1 MIDTLIFDF
10 DGTLM
15 DTNNVIIE
23 SWQHVY
29 RTYTGHDG
37 DIDYILATFGEP
49 LEESLE
55 NAFPD
60 VPVDETVNT
69 YRTWHHEHYWDMI
82 DLFPDIK
89 EMLTEAKSRG
99 YRLAIATSRL
109 KETLF
114 LGLDKYNLTDLFDT
128 IVTVEE
134 VVNHKPEPDC
144 LLKVLE
150 KLDVPPE
157 RAVMVGDSRLD
168 MMCAHNAGVKAI
180 LVGWSLTLAGK
191 DINDFPTSDAPDS
204 IIETAMDLFDVI

>member
-15 DTNNVIIE
+15 DTNNVIVQ
-23 SWQHVY
+23 SWQQVY
-29 RTYTGHDG
+29 RKYTGHDG
-37 DIDYILATFGEP
+37 DTDYILSTFGEP

-60 VPVDETVNT
+60 VPLEETVNT
-69 YRTWHHEHYWDMI
+69 YRTWHGEHYWDMI
-82 DLFPDIK
+82 ELFPGIT
-89 EMLTEAKSRG
+89 EMLKEAKARG

-134 VVNHKPEPDC
+134 VANHKPEPDC
-144 LLKVLE
+144 ILKVLE
-150 KLDVPPE
+150 ELDVPPE
-157 RAVMVGDSRLD
+157 KAAMVGDSRLD

-180 LVGWSLTLAGK
+180 LVGWSVTVTER
-191 DINDFPTSDAPDS
+191 DFSGTPALEKPDS
-204 IIETAMDLFDVI
+204 IIETAMDIFDVI